1 MLVTLSGQR
10 VKDHS
15 EAPEKLYYN
24 THRSMT
30 EDDEANYVLPQ
41 CISNTSCLKTSAK
54 YLKQFQNSCLAPDCH
69 ENPHKVW
76 RCLKAGY
83 YRENR

>member
-30 EDDEANYVLPQ
+30 EDEEASYVLPQ
-41 CISNTSCLKTSAK
+41 CISNTSCLKTFAK
-54 YLKQFQNSCLAPDCH
+54 YLKQFQNSSLAPDCH
-69 ENPHKVW
+69 EKPHKV
-76 RCLKAGY
+76 
-83 YRENR
+83 

>member
-30 EDDEANYVLPQ
+30 EDEEANYVLPQ
-41 CISNTSCLKTSAK
+41 S
-54 YLKQFQNSCLAPDCH
+54 
-69 ENPHKVW
+69 
-76 RCLKAGY
+76 
-83 YRENR
+83 